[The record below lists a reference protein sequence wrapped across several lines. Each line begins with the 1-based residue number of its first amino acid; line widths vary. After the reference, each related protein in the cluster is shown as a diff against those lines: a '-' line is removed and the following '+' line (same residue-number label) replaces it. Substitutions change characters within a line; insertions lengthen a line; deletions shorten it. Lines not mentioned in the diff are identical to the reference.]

1 MVALREQPAVAAVR
15 LAELDDGRRRVALAV
30 EVLPADVALERDA
43 AHDAVLEPD
52 RLRDDAVRAVRADE
66 RVRDDV
72 RLPHLRRD
80 PFGADLEPVDAG
92 VVPERRAGSCC
103 LLREVRVEP
112 PPLGHQDQRLGR
124 GALEAALVVEPEL
137 EGVDDALDH
146 RRDVARRLLQ
156 RPAGEP
162 ATAGLV
168 AWEACAVGEQHALAA
183 AREMDRRRRSGRP
196 GTDDED
202 IEVLHRSIVGRAAGR
217 EPRVRLRRPARRR
230 PAIHSANS
238 GSTIT

>member
-1 MVALREQPAVAAVR
+1 MPSSSPIVFATMPFAPSAPTSVS
-15 LAELDDGRRRVALAV
+15 
-30 EVLPADVALERDA
+30 
-43 AHDAVLEPD
+43 
-52 RLRDDAVRAVRADE
+52 
-66 RVRDDV
+66 RDDV
-72 RLPHLRRD
+72 RLPHRRRD

-92 VVPERRAGSCC
+92 VVPERRAGSGC

-146 RRDVARRLLQ
+146 RRHVARRLLQ

-168 AWEACAVGEQHALAA
+168 AREARAVGEQHALAA

-217 EPRVRLRRPARRR
+217 EPRVRLRRPALASRRSTRRTAGRRSRSPR
-230 PAIHSANS
+230 PAARPWHWR
-238 GSTIT
+238 